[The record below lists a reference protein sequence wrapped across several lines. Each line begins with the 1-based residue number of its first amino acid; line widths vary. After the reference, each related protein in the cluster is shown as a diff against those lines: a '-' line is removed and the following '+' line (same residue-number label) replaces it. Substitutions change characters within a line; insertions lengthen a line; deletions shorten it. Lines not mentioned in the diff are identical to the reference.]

1 MDGIIIINKP
11 KNCTSHDIVYKVK
24 KIFKEKVGHTGTL
37 DPMATGVLPI
47 LIGKGTLVSK
57 YLINHNKIY
66 EVELELGKKTD
77 TADSE
82 GKILQEQKVDKTI
95 LGKENIEKT
104 LKTFLGKQKQKPPM
118 YSAIK
123 VNGKKLYEYAR
134 KGQIIDVQE
143 RNIEIYSIKLIKI
156 FEEENK
162 ISFEVKC
169 SKGTYIRSLCEDIAE
184 RLGCIG
190 YMSELNRTKV
200 GDFSIED
207 AIDISRVEN
216 IEEQIQRFS
225 NDNFISL
232 EKLFENK
239 QEILLNVKAVNLI
252 LNGVKITR
260 SLSDDI
266 YRLYKMEKDVKIFIG
281 IGIVKENLLKRD
293 IIVI

>member
-37 DPMATGVLPI
+37 DPMATGVLP
-47 LIGKGTLVSK
+47 
-57 YLINHNKIY
+57 
-66 EVELELGKKTD
+66 
-77 TADSE
+77 
-82 GKILQEQKVDKTI
+82 
-95 LGKENIEKT
+95 
-104 LKTFLGKQKQKPPM
+104 
-118 YSAIK
+118 
-123 VNGKKLYEYAR
+123 
-134 KGQIIDVQE
+134 IIDVQE